1 MSKTVY
7 TIYIKS
13 VEKHTD
19 ISETVFLDL
28 MGDYAQEFYEC
39 GSPDPSTISYT
50 MKEN

>member
-13 VEKHTD
+13 VEKLTV
-19 ISETVFLDL
+19 ISESVFVDL